1 MRGSQANTFHALWG
15 LQGLPVEERK
25 NTSVF
30 SAGQKLTQNA
40 AMEQEEA
47 GPSSLRLA
55 QSATFLWR
63 NSSEEDE
70 TLIQS
75 PQKDYGSGVIGH
87 LTVQAQLLLGSK
99 RKCHLKGL

>member
-1 MRGSQANTFHALWG
+1 MGSPRTPSG
-15 LQGLPVEERK
+15 GEK

-30 SAGQKLTQNA
+30 SAGQKLTQNV
-40 AMEQEEA
+40 AMEQEGA

-55 QSATFLWR
+55 QSSTFLWR

-75 PQKDYGSGVIGH
+75 PQTDYGSGVIGH
-87 LTVQAQLLLGSK
+87 LTVQAQLHLGS
-99 RKCHLKGL
+99 